1 MALIQASE
9 VVQGGIA
16 RPTPAD
22 VRLDQALIAPHI
34 ETAEYRWVLPAVG
47 EDFYNTL
54 MAEKGTS
61 SAFSTPAYQTLWTT
75 HLKALCANA
84 SLYEAAPFIV
94 IQAGSNGLYLN
105 NNEYG
110 QTAGIDGLKFYQD
123 TLKQRIEVSQRR
135 MRDWLCACA
144 ANLPGF
150 SSTAIGCPDTDCPA
164 DDAAHDLYT
173 TIGLVI

>member
-34 ETAEYRWVLPAVG
+34 EAAEYRWVLPALG
-47 EDFYNTL
+47 KDLYDALT
-54 MAEKGTS
+54 AEKGTS
-61 SAFSTPAYQTLWTT
+61 TAFTTPAYQTLWST

-105 NNEYG
+105 GNEYG

-135 MRDWLCACA
+135 MRDWLCSCA
-144 ANLPGF
+144 AALPGF
-150 SSTAIGCPDTDCPA
+150 TSSAIGCPDADC
-164 DDAAHDLYT
+164 DNTTEHDLYT

>member
-34 ETAEYRWVLPAVG
+34 EAAEYRWVLPALG
-47 EDFYNTL
+47 KDFYDALT
-54 MAEKGTS
+54 AEKGAST
-61 SAFSTPAYQTLWTT
+61 AFATPAYQTLWGT

-105 NNEYG
+105 GNEYG

-135 MRDWLCACA
+135 MRDWLCSCA
-144 ANLPGF
+144 AALPGF
-150 SSTAIGCPDTDCPA
+150 TSSAIGCLDNDCGDTA
-164 DDAAHDLYT
+164 EHDLYT

>member
-1 MALIQASE
+1 MSLIQAYE

-22 VRLDQALIAPHI
+22 VRLDAMLISPHI
-34 ETAEYRWVLPAVG
+34 DTALYRWVVP
-47 EDFYNTL
+47 TL
-54 MAEKGTS
+54 SQGLYDALVTDKGSS
-61 SAFSTPAYQTLWTT
+61 SAFTSTAYQALWDA
-75 HLKALCANA
+75 HLKSLCANA

-110 QTAGIDGLKFYQD
+110 QNAGVEGLKFYQD
-123 TLKQRIEVSQRR
+123 TLKQRLEISAKRLK
-135 MRDWLCACA
+135 DYLCANA
-144 ANLPGF
+144 ASLSPF
-150 SSTAIGCPDTDCPA
+150 DAAAAGCPDADCKPEQE
-164 DDAAHDLYT
+164 DYYN